1 MMKKVLTTGCFDLFH
16 MGHVDYL
23 TQIAKAYPDYR
34 RVVAIVTD
42 S

>member
-1 MMKKVLTTGCFDLFH
+1 MKKVLTTGCFDLFH
-16 MGHVDYL
+16 AGHVHYL
-23 TQIAKAYPDYR
+23 ARIAKAYPDYL